1 MPIVNKLTFDRMFQG
16 FYLIS
21 ILKPNTGVCCK
32 PLKRLIMCQINEVD
46 LNRLEISFS

>member
-21 ILKPNTGVCCK
+21 ILKPNTGVWCR
-32 PLKRLIMCQINEVD
+32 PLKRLILCQINEVD